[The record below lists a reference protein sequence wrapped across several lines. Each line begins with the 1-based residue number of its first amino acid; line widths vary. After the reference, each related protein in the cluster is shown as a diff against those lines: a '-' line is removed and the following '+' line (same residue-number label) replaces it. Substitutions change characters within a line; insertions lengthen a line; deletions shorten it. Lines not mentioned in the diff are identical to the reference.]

1 MRWNVSIQEAKQIQE
16 ELRSSIRI
24 ERLPTP
30 RIIAGVDVSL
40 NRFDPMLYAGIVV
53 LSFPDLQIL
62 ETAFAKQKGT
72 FPYVPGFLSF
82 REIPV
87 LLEAFKKL
95 KTQPDVLCVDGQGI
109 AHPRRLGI
117 ATHLGLVL
125 DIPSVG
131 FAKSILYGRGPEP
144 KPEATSF
151 EYLLD
156 PRTNERIGAQV
167 RTKSNT
173 KPMIISPGHQV
184 TVDDAIK
191 LALATTR
198 GYRVPEPTRHAHK
211 EVNAFRRAELG

>member
-1 MRWNVSIQEAKQIQE
+1 MRWDVSIQEAKKIQE
-16 ELRSSIRI
+16 KLRSSIRL
-24 ERLPTP
+24 ERLSAP
-30 RIIAGVDVSL
+30 RIIAGVDVSC
-40 NRFDPMLYAGIVV
+40 NRFDPILYAGIVV
-53 LSFPDLQIL
+53 VSFPDLRIL

-72 FPYVPGFLSF
+72 FPYVPGYLSF

-87 LLEAFKKL
+87 VLEAFKKM
-95 KTQPDVLCVDGQGI
+95 KTQPDVLCVDGQGV
-109 AHPRRLGI
+109 AHPRSLGI

-144 KPEATSF
+144 KSEVTSF

-173 KPMIISPGHQV
+173 KPMIISPGHRV
-184 TVDDAIK
+184 TVDDAIE

-198 GYRVPEPTRHAHK
+198 GYRVPEPTRRAHQ
-211 EVNAFRRAELG
+211 EVNAFRRGE